1 MRVHVLCNHM
11 QPLDSADDFKKSC
24 LIERSFL
31 QKNECERI
39 TIEKK
44 DSRLSIFS
52 AFKKLLWQENASLQ
66 TAGPKTMLDVQVN
79 TKLVASPFEPTYSTT
94 TFIKISTSKYTPWN
108 LYI

>member
-44 DSRLSIFS
+44 DRRLSIFS
-52 AFKKLLWQENASLQ
+52 AFKKLLWQENTSLR

-79 TKLVASPFEPTYSTT
+79 NRLVASSFEPTYSTKMKSSGCGHN
-94 TFIKISTSKYTPWN
+94 IY
-108 LYI
+108 